1 MSITREL
8 ADHIAGTLGVHLLV
22 ESARSVG
29 GGSINS
35 GFRVSDTTGLTYFLK
50 LNTPASLEMFDA
62 EREGLQA
69 LGGPDCLKVP
79 QPLACGVAGDSAF
92 LMLEWLELSG
102 HDRGALES
110 LGHGL
115 AQLHR
120 VTGDRFGWH
129 RHNTIGSTPQ
139 INKPDVDWVHFYRE
153 RRLKYQLER
162 AAANGYGGKLQEKG
176 ERLLEKFPQLF
187 AAYSPRPS
195 LLHGDL
201 WGGNWGVTVDGQ
213 PAIFDPAVYFG
224 DREAD
229 MAMTRLFG
237 GFGPEFYRAYQA
249 AWPLDDGFETRQYL
263 YNLYH
268 VLNHLNLFGGGY
280 LAQAERMADKLLAEL
295 DHC

>member
-1 MSITREL
+1 MPITREL
-8 ADHIAGTLGVHLLV
+8 ADYIAGTLGVHLLV
-22 ESARSVG
+22 ESAHRVG

-50 LNTPASLEMFDA
+50 LNTPAFLEMFEA

-69 LGGPDCLKVP
+69 LGGADCLKVP

-92 LMLEWLELSG
+92 LMLEWLKLSG

-110 LGHGL
+110 LGQGL

-129 RHNTIGSTPQ
+129 RDNTIGSTPQ
-139 INKPDVDWVHFYRE
+139 INKRDVDWVRFYRE
-153 RRLKYQLER
+153 RRLRYQLER

-187 AAYSPRPS
+187 AAYNPRPS

-201 WGGNWGVTVDGQ
+201 WGGNWGVTADGQ

-229 MAMTRLFG
+229 LAMTRLFG

-249 AWPLDDGFETRQYL
+249 AWPLDDGFDVRQDL

>member
-69 LGGPDCLKVP
+69 LGGADCLKVP

-110 LGHGL
+110 LGQGL

-139 INKPDVDWVHFYRE
+139 INKPDVDWVRFYRE
-153 RRLKYQLER
+153 RRLKYQLEQ

-187 AAYSPRPS
+187 AAYNPRPS

-201 WGGNWGVTVDGQ
+201 WGGNWGVTADGQ

-229 MAMTRLFG
+229 LAMTRLFG

-249 AWPLDDGFETRQYL
+249 AWPLDDGFDVRQDL